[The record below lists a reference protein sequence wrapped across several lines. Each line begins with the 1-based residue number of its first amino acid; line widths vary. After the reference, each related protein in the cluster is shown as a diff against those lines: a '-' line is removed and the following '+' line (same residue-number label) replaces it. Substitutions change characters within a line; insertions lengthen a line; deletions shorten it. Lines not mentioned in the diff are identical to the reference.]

1 MSIKSMDKKK
11 FTRKEFRN
19 IIDIIILANFIF
31 MLNTKIYLQQI
42 LILTKQ

>member
-1 MSIKSMDKKK
+1 MDKKK

-19 IIDIIILANFIF
+19 IIDIIILADFIF

>member
-1 MSIKSMDKKK
+1 MDKKK

-19 IIDIIILANFIF
+19 IIDIIILADFIF
-31 MLNTKIYLQQI
+31 MLNIKIYLQQI